1 MARLKDLVLH
11 PFLIAAYPV
20 LALLAYNVEQIDSR
34 IALRSLILSLVFAGV
49 LLLIF
54 RPLFKSWKKAGM
66 LASLTLIFFFSYGR
80 IYAAARSLNDSSL
93 PLGRHRLLVP
103 LFLILWA
110 VLVWLVVRYRGDLRT
125 GTQTINIIALV
136 ALLFPLFSFLQYNV
150 NLNAA
155 PAASPGSQ
163 ALAQPVSVSEKPDIY
178 YLILDGYARDD
189 VLQERWKFDNSEF
202 LQALQERGF
211 YVARCSKSNFG
222 QTELSLASSLNMQYL
237 QDLDPLYAPSNK
249 RTRATLPAT
258 IRDGA
263 ARRYLEG
270 LGYKTI
276 GFESGY
282 GWTDLRD
289 ADIFLSPQSG
299 YREQTGLLGGA
310 NQFEVMLMDTSALIL
325 LTDATLKLPA
335 MLKPD
340 LQSHERMLREH
351 ILYILDTLPK
361 IPRLPGPKFVFAH
374 IVSPHS
380 PYIFG
385 PDGEE
390 TENAKLD
397 TIVGYTNQVKYLNK
411 RILPIID
418 EIIAQSETPPI
429 IIIQGDHGWARDE
442 PERRMRILN
451 AYYLPGGGSEVLYD
465 DVSPVNTFRLIF
477 NRYFDAGLPLLDDLS
492 YYSAMSS
499 PYNYIP
505 IAEGRSGCEQ

>member
-1 MARLKDLVLH
+1 MSRLKDLILH

-34 IALRSLILSLVFAGV
+34 IALRSLLLCLVIAGV
-49 LLLIF
+49 LLLLF
-54 RPLFKSWKKAGM
+54 RLLFKSWKKAGM

-80 IYAAARSLNDSSL
+80 IYAAARLL
-93 PLGRHRLLVP
+93 PLALGRHRLLVP

-110 VLVWLVVRYRGDLRT
+110 VLVWLVARYRGDLRT
-125 GTQTINIIALV
+125 GTQTVNIIAMV
-136 ALLFPLFSFLQYNV
+136 AMLFPLFSFVQYGI
-150 NLNAA
+150 NLRAA
-155 PAASPGSQ
+155 PAASAEGQ
-163 ALAQPVSVSEKPDIY
+163 TLAQPLSVAEKPDIY
-178 YLILDGYARDD
+178 YIILDGYARDD
-189 VLQERWKFDNSEF
+189 VLQDRWKYDNSEF

-222 QTELSLASSLNMQYL
+222 QTELSLASSLNMEYL
-237 QDLDPLYAPSNK
+237 QDLDPLYAPSDK

-270 LGYKTI
+270 LGYKTV

-289 ADIFLSPQSG
+289 ADIFLKPEGG
-299 YREQTGLLGGA
+299 YRENVSLLGGA

-325 LTDATLKLPA
+325 VTDATLKLPA

-361 IPRLPGPKFVFAH
+361 VPRLPGSKFVFAH

-390 TENAKLD
+390 TQNSELD
-397 TIVGYTNQVKYLNK
+397 TIVGYTNQVTYLNM
-411 RILPIID
+411 RLLPILD
-418 EIIAQSETPPI
+418 EIIAGSETPPI
-429 IIIQGDHGWARDE
+429 IILQADHGWARDE

-451 AYYLPGGGSEVLYD
+451 AYYLPAGGDQLLYESI
-465 DVSPVNTFRLIF
+465 SPVNTFRLIF
-477 NRYFDAGLPLLDDLS
+477 NSYFDAGFPLLDDLS

-499 PYNYIP
+499 PYNYVP
-505 IAEGRSGCEQ
+505 IVEDRSGCEE

>member
-1 MARLKDLVLH
+1 
-11 PFLIAAYPV
+11 
-20 LALLAYNVEQIDSR
+20 
-34 IALRSLILSLVFAGV
+34 
-49 LLLIF
+49 
-54 RPLFKSWKKAGM
+54 M

-80 IYAAARSLNDSSL
+80 IYAAARTLNDSSL

-110 VLVWLVVRYRGDLRT
+110 ALVWLVLRYRGDLRT
-125 GTQTINIIALV
+125 GTQTANIISIV
-136 ALLFPLFSFLQYNV
+136 ALLFPLISFVQYNL
-150 NLNAA
+150 NLRAA
-155 PAASPGSQ
+155 PAVGPEGQ
-163 ALAQPVSVSEKPDIY
+163 VVGQPLSIAEKPDIY
-178 YLILDGYARDD
+178 YIILDGYARDD
-189 VLQERWKFDNSEF
+189 ILQERWKYDNSEF

-211 YVARCSKSNFG
+211 YVARCSNSNFA

-237 QDLDPLYAPSNK
+237 QDLDPLYAPSSK

-258 IRDGA
+258 IRNGA
-263 ARRYLEG
+263 ARRYLEN
-270 LGYKTI
+270 LGYRTV

-289 ADIFLSPQSG
+289 ADTFLTPQGG
-299 YREQTGLLGGA
+299 YRESAGLLGGA

-325 LTDATLKLPA
+325 LTDASLKLPA

-361 IPRLPGPKFVFAH
+361 VPRLPGPKFVFAH

-390 TENAKLD
+390 TQNADLD

-411 RILPIID
+411 RILLIID
-418 EIIAQSETPPI
+418 EIIAESKTPPI

-451 AYYLPGGGSEVLYD
+451 AYYLPEGGNQILYD
-465 DVSPVNTFRLIF
+465 EISPVNTFRLIF
-477 NRYFDAGLPLLDDLS
+477 NRYFDASFSPLEDLS

-499 PYNYIP
+499 PYNYVP
-505 IAEGRSGCEQ
+505 IAENRAGCEQ

>member
-1 MARLKDLVLH
+1 MSRLKDLILH

-34 IALRSLILSLVFAGV
+34 IALRSLLLSLVLAGV
-49 LLLIF
+49 LLLLF
-54 RPLFKSWKKAGM
+54 RLLFKSWKKAGM
-66 LASLTLIFFFSYGR
+66 LASLTLILFFSYGR
-80 IYAAARSLNDSSL
+80 IYTAARLLNAGPL
-93 PLGRHRLLVP
+93 PLGRHRLLLP
-103 LFLILWA
+103 LFLIIWA

-125 GTQTINIIALV
+125 GTQTVNIIAMV
-136 ALLFPLFSFLQYNV
+136 ALLFPLFSFVQYNI
-150 NLNAA
+150 NLRLA
-155 PAASPGSQ
+155 PAAQTGSQ
-163 ALAQPVSVSEKPDIY
+163 ALAQPLSVSEKPDIY
-178 YLILDGYARDD
+178 YIILDGYARDD
-189 VLQERWKFDNSEF
+189 VLQERWKYDNSEF

-237 QDLDPLYAPSNK
+237 QDLDPLYAASDK

-263 ARRYLEG
+263 ARRYLEE

-289 ADIFLSPQSG
+289 ADIFLTPQGG
-299 YREQTGLLGGA
+299 YRENASLLGGA

-361 IPRLPGPKFVFAH
+361 VPRLPGPKFVFAH

-390 TENAKLD
+390 TENAELD

-429 IIIQGDHGWARDE
+429 IIIQGDHGWARNE

-451 AYYLPGGGSEVLYD
+451 AYYLPGGGNELLYD
-465 DVSPVNTFRLIF
+465 EISPVNTFRLIF

-505 IAEGRSGCEQ
+505 IADGRPGCEQ

>member
-1 MARLKDLVLH
+1 MSRLKDLILH

-34 IALRSLILSLVFAGV
+34 IALRSLLLCLVFAGV
-49 LLLIF
+49 LLVLF
-54 RPLFKSWKKAGM
+54 RLLFKSWKKAGM
-66 LASLTLIFFFSYGR
+66 LASLTLVFFFSYGR
-80 IYAAARSLNDSSL
+80 IYAAARLLNESPL
-93 PLGRHRLLVP
+93 PLGRHRLLFP
-103 LFLILWA
+103 LFFILW
-110 VLVWLVVRYRGDLRT
+110 VLLGWLVARYRGDLRT
-125 GTQTINIIALV
+125 GTQTVNLIALV
-136 ALLFPLFSFLQYNV
+136 ALLFPLFGFIQYNL

-155 PAASPGSQ
+155 PAQSGSQ
-163 ALAQPVSVSEKPDIY
+163 ALVQPLSASAKPDVY
-178 YLILDGYARDD
+178 YIILDGYARDD
-189 VLQERWKFDNSEF
+189 VLQERWKYDNAEF

-211 YVARCSKSNFG
+211 YVAHCSKSNFG

-237 QDLDPLYAPSNK
+237 QDLDPLYAPSDK

-270 LGYKTI
+270 LGYKTV
-276 GFESGY
+276 GFQSGY

-289 ADIFLSPQSG
+289 ADVFLTPEGG
-299 YREQTGLLGGA
+299 YREQAGLLGGA

-340 LQSHERMLREH
+340 LQSHERLLREH

-361 IPRLPGPKFVFAH
+361 VPRLPGPKFVFAH

-390 TENAKLD
+390 TENAELD

-418 EIIAQSETPPI
+418 EIIAGSETPPSSSSRAI
-429 IIIQGDHGWARDE
+429 TAGHGTSPSAACASSTLTTCPAAGMRSCTPLSAR
-442 PERRMRILN
+442 
-451 AYYLPGGGSEVLYD
+451 S
-465 DVSPVNTFRLIF
+465 
-477 NRYFDAGLPLLDDLS
+477 
-492 YYSAMSS
+492 
-499 PYNYIP
+499 IP
-505 IAEGRSGCEQ
+505 SG